1 MNGTFAIMWDCTGL
15 EVVERMP
22 DPAETTF
29 ALLKG
34 AEPPAPP
41 NLNHWRLRAMF
52 NPQRHYEIY
61 IISADAGIET
71 EDIRNMF
78 ENSPQ
83 TAADTI
89 RNIGNKFY
97 SNRAQDARVVIR

>member
-1 MNGTFAIMWDCTGL
+1 MNGTFAIMWDCTGI
-15 EVVERMP
+15 EAVVRLP
-22 DPAETTF
+22 DPAEITF

-34 AEPPAPP
+34 AEPPTPP
-41 NLNHWRLRAMF
+41 NLDHWRLRALF

-71 EDIRNMF
+71 EDIQDMF
-78 ENSPQ
+78 KNSPQ

-89 RNIGNKFY
+89 RRIGNKFHG
-97 SNRAQDARVVIR
+97 NRAQEDRVVIR

>member
-1 MNGTFAIMWDCTGL
+1 
-15 EVVERMP
+15 
-22 DPAETTF
+22 
-29 ALLKG
+29 
-34 AEPPAPP
+34 
-41 NLNHWRLRAMF
+41 MF